1 MLISDHID
9 NTWSVDLSSEYK
21 TYSGLICV
29 VKHAIYVIGIRRIN
43 PYICKPDWCICV
55 IEPMIWTGCVE

>member
-43 PYICKPDWCICV
+43 PYICKPDWCDLCDWAYDLDW
-55 IEPMIWTGCVE
+55 MC